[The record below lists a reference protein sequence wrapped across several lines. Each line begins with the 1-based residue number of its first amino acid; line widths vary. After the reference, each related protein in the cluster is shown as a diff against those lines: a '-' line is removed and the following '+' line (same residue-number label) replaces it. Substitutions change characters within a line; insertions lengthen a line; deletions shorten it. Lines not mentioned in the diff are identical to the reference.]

1 MRYPLL
7 TSVFALVAG
16 AAAAQDAAL
25 ILGTDRYERLGRVS
39 RGADVVMA
47 QEALTDLGF
56 DVQSLRN
63 GRAQA
68 TAQVLDDF
76 AKAAVGAD
84 RLVVILSGRFATDG
98 RLNWYLGAESDV
110 SLSLT
115 IPQAAVSVEGIL
127 NILASA
133 PGTSVLL
140 VGVEDQQG
148 DALGDWVTEGLADIA
163 VPQGVTLITGAPAEI
178 AAFAMSDLT
187 EPAADLGV
195 ALADWSDLTVKG
207 FAPDHWVLMPD
218 KVDVAQDTPPPAAVD
233 PAAEDSLWQGAVA
246 LDTIDAFRNYL
257 NRYPDGRYSAE
268 AEKVIA
274 EIIAEPN
281 RMARKAEEALGLTR
295 EQRREIQRAL
305 TILDYNTRGIDG
317 IFGPG
322 SRRAI
327 ANWQQV
333 NGYGQTTYLTTEQI
347 SRLDAQA
354 SRRAAELE
362 AEAERKRREEARL
375 DRAYWDETGARG
387 DEPGYRAYLGKY
399 PDGIFSQLAQERL
412 SAIEDQKRAAAEAED
427 RAAWD
432 SARAGN
438 TIAAYQTYLRAY
450 PDGVFKADAEA
461 QITALTQ
468 ADSDQA
474 DLDAARA
481 QEAALGLNPITARLV
496 EARLQQLGLEP
507 GVVDGRFD
515 DDTRRALRRY
525 QRARDLPVTGYL
537 NEPTVVRLLADS
549 VGVVGR

>member
-1 MRYPLL
+1 MLYREAGDFKTSYQQDSQTFPIKFDRWRYYAVLAFAFLVVPFVINDYWANSLL
-7 TSVFALVAG
+7 VPFLIYSIAAIGLNILTGYAG
-16 AAAAQDAAL
+16 QVS
-25 ILGTDRYERLGRVS
+25 LGTG
-39 RGADVVMA
+39 
-47 QEALTDLGF
+47 GF
-56 DVQSLRN
+56 M
-63 GRAQA
+63 
-68 TAQVLDDF
+68 
-76 AKAAVGAD
+76 AVGAYACYK
-84 RLVVILSGRFATDG
+84 LMTAFPEVSIVIHVLIAG
-98 RLNWYLGAESDV
+98 
-110 SLSLT
+110 
-115 IPQAAVSVEGIL
+115 GIT
-127 NILASA
+127 AF
-133 PGTSVLL
+133 
-140 VGVEDQQG
+140 VGVLFGLPSLRIKGFYLAVATLAAQFFLVWLFNKVPWFYNYSASGQINAPERTV
-148 DALGDWVTEGLADIA
+148 LGVLVTGPSTEAWAKYMICLVFVTFCGLLARNLTRGSVGRRWMAIRDMDIA
-163 VPQGVTLITGAPAEI
+163 
-178 AAFAMSDLT
+178 
-187 EPAADLGV
+187 
-195 ALADWSDLTVKG
+195 
-207 FAPDHWVLMPD
+207 
-218 KVDVAQDTPPPAAVD
+218 
-233 PAAEDSLWQGAVA
+233 
-246 LDTIDAFRNYL
+246 
-257 NRYPDGRYSAE
+257 
-268 AEKVIA
+268 A

-281 RMARKAEEALGLTR
+281 RMARKAEEALSLTR

-438 TIAAYQTYLRAY
+438 TVAAYQTYLRAY